1 MYEEFFSFQGSPF
14 RLAPDPKFFFGSKSH
29 NKAMAY
35 LHYGLRQ
42 AEGFIVITGE
52 IGAGKSILIGHL
64 LDQLDRSNILAA
76 NLVTPNLSPEDLLS
90 QILSA
95 FRIEPAAKGR
105 SAEIEAFE
113 DFLFD
118 QMNHG
123 RRVLLVVDEAQ
134 NLPLKTLE
142 ELRVLSNLNYEGTPL
157 FQVFLVGQ
165 PDFRETMARSD
176 MEQLRQRVIAT
187 YHLEPMSRE
196 DTEKYIEHR
205 LKQVGWDGDPT
216 FANDAYAAI
225 HAATGGVPR
234 KIHKL
239 CNRALLYCSVE
250 KLHKADG
257 AVIAAVLA
265 DLAAEQSATA
275 PEDRDGEKLDFDA
288 KAAADA
294 AKVALGPPPLVN
306 EARPI
311 RARTVKP
318 IHVGAEH
325 VEMHMAP
332 TFIQA
337 SPTLEPAR
345 TANEGPVMTMEKPG
359 AAPETATAP
368 SEANAAL
375 SADSTSVFDRLRGAK
390 KSPKAAKT
398 AAPEAPVAPLFASI
412 EEPKPATDAPPPR
425 SATLDEVAD
434 AIAAA
439 RPSRQSL
446 DSVDDAEFR
455 EVAAE
460 PEEAAETGDGPEA
473 EEPPVAAIEGE
484 GWKKSVV
491 MSIND
496 TREEL
501 KRAHDSVARLRRQL
515 TEIDRRRRKRRVQ
528 IAASLDRAESL
539 LNDFQNTWR

>member
-1 MYEEFFSFQGSPF
+1 MYEEFFSFSGSPF

-64 LDQLDRSNILAA
+64 LDQLDRSNVRAATLA
-76 NLVTPNLSPEDLLS
+76 TPNLSPEELLA

-95 FRIEPAAKGR
+95 FRVEPAGKGR

-123 RRVLLVVDEAQ
+123 RRVLLVIDEAQ

-142 ELRVLSNLNYEGTPL
+142 ELRVLSNLSYEGTPL
-157 FQVFLVGQ
+157 FQVFLIGQ
-165 PDFRETMARSD
+165 PDFRETMARAD

-196 DTEKYIEHR
+196 ETQRYVEHR
-205 LKQVGWDGDPT
+205 LKQVGWDGDPKI
-216 FANDAYAAI
+216 AADAFAAI

-250 KLHKADG
+250 KVRLIDG
-257 AVIAAVLA
+257 AVVAAVLA
-265 DLAAEQSATA
+265 DLAAEQNAASAVDA
-275 PEDRDGEKLDFDA
+275 EDRLDFDA
-288 KAAADA
+288 GAAVKAAALN
-294 AKVALGPPPLVN
+294 VGPPPLV
-306 EARPI
+306 EGAKPI
-311 RARTVKP
+311 RARTVNP
-318 IHVGAEH
+318 IHVGVESVDLH
-325 VEMHMAP
+325 VEDGINQQSNGTERVPAP
-332 TFIQA
+332 KRDPMTEKEEPEPQDRA
-337 SPTLEPAR
+337 AREPSPTTEGRPA
-345 TANEGPVMTMEKPG
+345 
-359 AAPETATAP
+359 
-368 SEANAAL
+368 L
-375 SADSTSVFDRLRGAK
+375 TSVFDRLR
-390 KSPKAAKT
+390 AAKT
-398 AAPEAPVAPLFASI
+398 AA
-412 EEPKPATDAPPPR
+412 KPAGPAPSVRPADPQPKTEADAPPPR
-425 SATLDEVAD
+425 PATLDEVAD

-439 RPSRQSL
+439 RPSRMGA
-446 DSVDDAEFR
+446 DEIVEAEYR
-455 EVAAE
+455 EVPDAGVTASE
-460 PEEAAETGDGPEA
+460 KSDASEEAATEVEEA
-473 EEPPVAAIEGE
+473 A
-484 GWKKSVV
+484 GWRHSVV

-501 KRAHDSVARLRRQL
+501 RRAHDSVGRLRRQL
-515 TEIDRRRRKRRVQ
+515 TEIDRRRRKRRVK
-528 IAASLDRAESL
+528 IAESLDRAESL
-539 LNDFQNTWR
+539 LTEFQNAWR